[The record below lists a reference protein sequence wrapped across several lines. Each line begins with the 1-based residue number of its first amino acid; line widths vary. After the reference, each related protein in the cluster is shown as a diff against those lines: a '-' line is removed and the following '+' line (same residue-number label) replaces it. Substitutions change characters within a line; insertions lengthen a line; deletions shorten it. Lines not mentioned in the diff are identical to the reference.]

1 MVRGFAVS
9 AVVTLLLSSSAVA
22 VVNQEQGFLLDNQN
36 HIAIAGGGSAL
47 NTNGLLVSQSQL
59 ARDPVHHVTT
69 YQGGAAAL
77 NQSAGAFP
85 VVGVLG
91 ANQSGLAAGAQ
102 LQSQPNGWTLGTQIQ
117 DLDAL
122 LMQDIFGEG
131 SGLALALQNFVGIQT
146 QVTFTMYGA
155 SANFQTVGVGQW
167 DVLGGSGPV
176 NTVISGGMDIGV
188 DQNTTP

>member
-9 AVVTLLLSSSAVA
+9 AVFALLLSSSAVA
-22 VVNQEQGFLLDNQN
+22 VVNQAQGFLVDNQN
-36 HIAIAGGGSAL
+36 HIAMAGGGSAL

-59 ARDPVHHVTT
+59 ATDPVYRVTT
-69 YQGGAAAL
+69 YQGGIAAL

-85 VVGVLG
+85 VTGLLGVS
-91 ANQSGLAAGAQ
+91 QSGLAAGAQ

-176 NTVISGGMDIGV
+176 NNVISGGVDIGV